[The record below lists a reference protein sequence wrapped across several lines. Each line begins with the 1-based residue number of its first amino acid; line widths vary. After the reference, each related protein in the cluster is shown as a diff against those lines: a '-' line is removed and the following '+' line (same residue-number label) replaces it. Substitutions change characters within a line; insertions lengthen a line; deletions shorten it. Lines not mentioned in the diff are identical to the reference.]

1 MRGLTLLHRVRPCR
15 FNNVRSRARA
25 ATAAARV
32 VASHVAR
39 SVGYRQTSDTISFVL
54 RKKLKRGGGD
64 GIDGVRTAD
73 AGEGAEG
80 G

>member
-32 VASHVAR
+32 V
-39 SVGYRQTSDTISFVL
+39 GYRQTSDTISFVIERSSNEVVATASMVFAL
-54 RKKLKRGGGD
+54 LMRVKARKAAKRLNK
-64 GIDGVRTAD
+64 RS
-73 AGEGAEG
+73 
-80 G
+80 